1 MRPGKSQ
8 RNRFVSQTLKDRP
21 VKKKNKKMLGP
32 VVLLVFIFL
41 YLSFSSTLAVNNLV
55 TPVGKNI
62 NQSEL
67 EQATRDY
74 LGQRRW
80 FIFPQDNL
88 LFLSKS
94 NLSVYLN
101 ERFPIKELHLKKRPL
116 HKLILE
122 VVEKE
127 YSLVWLE
134 NGLYYYI
141 NDQGEIIKTATE
153 RPQNVVVISNLADPK
168 KGEKR
173 IDMDLKYLTSLHS
186 VQQTLTANQPDIVIG
201 HYVYDNEPNTIK
213 LKIEEGPLLYFSTKE
228 DIAKQ
233 VSKLKVLREQ
243 VFPDQVNF
251 LNQLY
256 IDLRYGDRVFYQ

>member
-1 MRPGKSQ
+1 MRPGQSQ
-8 RNRFVSQTLKDRP
+8 RNRFVSQTLKKRP
-21 VKKKNKKMLGP
+21 VKKKNKKLIGL
-32 VVLLVFIFL
+32 VVLLLFIFL
-41 YLSFSSTLAVNNLV
+41 YLSFSSALKISNLV
-55 TPVGKNI
+55 TPLGKNI
-62 NQSEL
+62 NQAEL
-67 EQATRDY
+67 EQATWDY
-74 LGQRRW
+74 LSQRRFW
-80 FIFPQDNL
+80 LLPQNNL

-94 NLSVYLN
+94 GLFNYLN
-101 ERFPIKELHLKKRPL
+101 ERFPIAELKIKKRPL
-116 HKLILE
+116 HRLVLDL
-122 VVEKE
+122 VEKD

-168 KGEKR
+168 QGEKR
-173 IDMDLKYLTSLHS
+173 IDMDLKYLESLHT
-186 VQQTLTANQPDIVIG
+186 VQQTMTVNQPDLIIG

-228 DIAKQ
+228 DIVKQ
-233 VSKLKVLREQ
+233 VSKLKVLRDQ